1 MTLSEK
7 IKQSHII
14 YCEREKASKYGIKN
28 SKKRFIGFVI
38 FIIMA
43 LFTIFSKIINKSDK
57 DNLTAKLLD
66 YSIICIIANLFLTFI
81 LKFMKKS
88 VFALNYNKTYRLFK
102 LLWHTSKVFVFF
114 FTMVAYI
121 NKVLDYWDPYVELYA
136 LKNSYAF
143 HAVTLSDKIITRD
156 FIVVDEHNVYNMSF
170 VKEFLCKQKIS
181 NLVTFVLCAFTIL
194 TFIPTFL
201 YFLIIFIKTMLVFAL
216 LYFALIPALLIFLI
230 PVLNLVLVIRILT
243 RPIPTFKYCHYD
255 EKDKN
260 YVIVEKRKIDGIN
273 NKVKWFGLN
282 LIKFL
287 PLVIITLGSYVLLI
301 AGAYI
306 SHKYSLGLNVGKI
319 IEIMADNIR
328 ALT

>member
-14 YCEREKASKYGIKN
+14 HCEREKASKYGIKN
-28 SKKRFIGFVI
+28 SKKRFIGVVI

-170 VKEFLCKQKIS
+170 VKEFLCKQKNIKLS
-181 NLVTFVLCAFTIL
+181 NFCFMRIH
-194 TFIPTFL
+194 
-201 YFLIIFIKTMLVFAL
+201 YFDFHTYIFIFFNNFYKNNACFCT
-216 LYFALIPALLIFLI
+216 PIFCTNTSI
-230 PVLNLVLVIRILT
+230 
-243 RPIPTFKYCHYD
+243 
-255 EKDKN
+255 
-260 YVIVEKRKIDGIN
+260 IN
-273 NKVKWFGLN
+273 ISYPS
-282 LIKFL
+282 IKFGFGNKN
-287 PLVIITLGSYVLLI
+287 IDK
-301 AGAYI
+301 AY
-306 SHKYSLGLNVGKI
+306 SDV
-319 IEIMADNIR
+319 
-328 ALT
+328 